1 MSFLFVFRLFCVILY
16 IDGNKLNVN
25 RKTNLKE
32 CKMAKEKVTKVN
44 KLKIT
49 IEELNQA
56 SAMIAGADLTSMI
69 PAKFGVRRDKIVT
82 ELNSFIQA
90 LQRKSIV
97 IEKKVSKIAALRDK
111 IMKLEQGNQ

>member
-1 MSFLFVFRLFCVILY
+1 
-16 IDGNKLNVN
+16 
-25 RKTNLKE
+25 
-32 CKMAKEKVTKVN
+32 MAKEKVTKVN